1 MVREEGQM
9 WSENGKGGADV
20 VMASHIM
27 RKNSTAMHSS
37 EHIHSCIWQV
47 VTALPIT
54 CRMDAVVNEFRQF
67 LWSQCSHSSTGF
79 SISVASALSFTF
91 SYGKWR
97 YIPASQRRM
106 EPSNATERFS
116 VKCPRSNEENPI
128 SQCGQ
133 FWKPNPQQQ
142 VSITWPNSKQG
153 CGRGLDSRVWCP
165 WLELSSWVD
174 RLVQKG

>member
-1 MVREEGQM
+1 MVKEEGQM
-9 WSENGKGGADV
+9 WSENGEGDADV

-54 CRMDAVVNEFRQF
+54 PDPAGWMQWWMSSDSPCGHNAHTPVLGSQSVWHL
-67 LWSQCSHSSTGF
+67 LW
-79 SISVASALSFTF
+79 VLF

-106 EPSNATERFS
+106 EPSNTTERFS

-142 VSITWPNSKQG
+142 VSITWPYSSRDVAVNLSPG
-153 CGRGLDSRVWCP
+153 CGALGWSSAPGLIT
-165 WLELSSWVD
+165 
-174 RLVQKG
+174 